1 MRDIL
6 QITRPE
12 NSKFIVEVV
21 DTMTKDDL
29 PESIRLDITKAVKI
43 TENHGYRRNYTYQI
57 TLAGYAAMNGY
68 FDLATYFT
76 KKGCPLYRP
85 GTQNLLRLVFMN
97 EARTF
102 RLRLVTEYS
111 ELLTLG
117 NKNGAIEL
125 DEQGQLK
132 HEYNPIF
139 SLNNVPDSSF
149 DTVLK
154 ALVEAGCAL
163 HTPNEQGSTLLELV
177 CMEKQNSRITSTL
190 ELCSEEYKLENRQK
204 IIELYFKRKVIQ
216 DRYFRHREHVK
227 EMLIVRIRCNSQIG
241 FREGV
246 WKAVAYRCTIR
257 SSRRHHRTFGCQFDF

>member
-12 NSKFIVEVV
+12 NYKFIVEVV
-21 DTMTKDDL
+21 DIMTKDDL
-29 PESIRLDITKAVKI
+29 PESIRLDITKAVKN

-68 FDLATYFT
+68 FDLATYFI
-76 KKGCPLYRP
+76 KKGCPLYKP
-85 GTQNLLRLVFMN
+85 GTQNLLRLVFMH
-97 EARTF
+97 EARSF
-102 RLRLVTEYS
+102 RSRLVTDYP

-177 CMEKQNSRITSTL
+177 CMEKRNFRITSIL
-190 ELCSEEYKLENRQK
+190 EQCSDEFKQKNRQK

-216 DRYFRHREHVK
+216 EHNYRQREHVK
-227 EMLIVRIRCNSQIG
+227 EMLIVRIHYNSQIG
-241 FREGV
+241 F
-246 WKAVAYRCTIR
+246 
-257 SSRRHHRTFGCQFDF
+257 